1 MAENRREY
9 EKTIIDGELVING
22 TLTLGSSAT
31 LPAATA
37 TSKGMVKM
45 AENVAEASGA
55 NPTAAEFKALLDAL
69 IGAGI
74 MAEPPASEG

>member
-9 EKTIIDGELVING
+9 EKTVIDGELVING
-22 TLTLGSSAT
+22 TLTFGSGAT

-69 IGAGI
+69 ISAGV
-74 MAEPPASEG
+74 MAAPQTEG

>member
-9 EKTIIDGELVING
+9 EKTVIDGELVING
-22 TLTLGSSAT
+22 TLTLGSGAT
-31 LPAATA
+31 LPAATE

-69 IGAGI
+69 ISAGV
-74 MAEPPASEG
+74 MAAPQTEG

>member
-9 EKTIIDGELVING
+9 EKTVIDGELVING
-22 TLTLGSSAT
+22 TLTLGSGAT
-31 LPAATA
+31 LPAATE
-37 TSKGMVKM
+37 TTKGMVKM

-69 IGAGI
+69 ISAGV
-74 MAEPPASEG
+74 MAAPQTEG